1 MEHEVSPAQFD
12 AGLDGLGLLRSWP
25 GADPVEL
32 QARFGELRRDVRG
45 AESRTLE
52 ILDVDDG
59 YAGWSATYD
68 TRVNQLLLAEQP
80 AVSEIL
86 DGVLPGTALDAACGT
101 GRLTGLL
108 LARGHR
114 VIGVD
119 ASEAMLARAR
129 RELPTADF
137 RVGSLTS
144 LPVAAS
150 AFDLVTCGLAL
161 THLTALGPA
170 IGELARTLRPGG
182 RLVVSDIHP
191 VAVVLG
197 GHAFFRRED
206 GSRCVI
212 RNHVHWHAEYL
223 DAFAASGLRIRRCL
237 EPSYTPEIVSSFVRE
252 GASPAIRHLEGLP
265 FALVWDLELPA
276 PGEGRAEPTFAAVV
290 AAPPPD

>member
-25 GADPVEL
+25 SADPVEL
-32 QARFGELRRDVRG
+32 RARLAELRRDAEGV
-45 AESRTLE
+45 ESRSLE
-52 ILDVDDG
+52 ILDVDEG
-59 YAGWSATYD
+59 YVGWSATYD

-80 AVSEIL
+80 AVAEIL
-86 DGVLPGTALDAACGT
+86 ATVPPGLALDAACGT

-108 LARGHR
+108 LGLGHR

-119 ASEAMLARAR
+119 ASQAMLAQAR
-129 RELPTADF
+129 QELPAAHF
-137 RVGSLTS
+137 RVGSLTA

-161 THLTALGPA
+161 THITALAPA

-191 VAVVLG
+191 VSVALG

-223 DAFAASGLRIRRCL
+223 DAFAASGLRVRRCL
-237 EPSYTPEIVSSFVRE
+237 EPTYTPEIVSSFLRE
-252 GASPAIRHLEGLP
+252 GSSHAIRHLEGLP

-276 PGEGRAEPTFAAVV
+276 VGEGRAERTLAAVV
-290 AAPPPD
+290 AAHPRD